1 MWYIVLLPFY
11 LPTSSLLRRP
21 WLGLTALAA
30 WIATQAAW
38 LHQGYELEFLGKST
52 FFPGL
57 WASSLAF
64 FAVNVWLLGIIIV
77 DVKDRRA
84 EKQEVRVGAKKD
96 N

>member
-84 EKQEVRVGAKKD
+84 EKQEVKVGAKKD

>member
-21 WLGLTALAA
+21 WLGLTALVA

-64 FAVNVWLLGIIIV
+64 FAVNVWLLGIIVV

-84 EKQEVRVGAKKD
+84 EKQVEGAKKD